1 LCSGNTE
8 CGWLPHETPRSDGG
22 DRKAFWFF
30 VIAMSGVSLLLVLAG
45 GKRPVLPVDAAELV
59 CSFLPRSLAFGAMP
73 YPFGRPVR
81 HMYGGFYAPVPFRD
95 EVVSYDEMRQ
105 RIHRY
110 IVDGE
115 TVGGPDAVYSDVGW
129 RTDNFEVIVEY
140 GIKLV
145 MFLGL
150 DDRATLWSIFL
161 PPISSYPGGC
171 RALFLCLSIGLS
183 LSGVC
188 LDWTNAHGTTP
199 EAIEWSAEVSA
210 WEDLWMGER

>member
-1 LCSGNTE
+1 
-8 CGWLPHETPRSDGG
+8 
-22 DRKAFWFF
+22 
-30 VIAMSGVSLLLVLAG
+30 MSGVSLLLVLAG

-150 DDRATLWSIFL
+150 DDRVTLWSIFL
-161 PPISSYPGGC
+161 PPISSQPGSC
-171 RALFLCLSIGLS
+171 RAYFLCLSIGLS
-183 LSGVC
+183 LRGIGF
-188 LDWTNAHGTTP
+188 DWRNAHGTTP
-199 EAIEWSAEVSA
+199 EAIEWSAEVRA
-210 WEDLWMGER
+210 WDDLWMGER